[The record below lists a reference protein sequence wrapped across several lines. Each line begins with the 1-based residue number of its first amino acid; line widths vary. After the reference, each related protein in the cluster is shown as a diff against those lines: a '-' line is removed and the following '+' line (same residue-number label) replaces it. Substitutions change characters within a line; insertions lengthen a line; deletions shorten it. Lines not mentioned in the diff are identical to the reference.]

1 MNGVGRP
8 AGLHRSWFLCRN
20 GECSVQITIAARHG
34 HLSDASQAKIKSKLE
49 KLTRIFDRLTA
60 IEVAVDLSKPA
71 APLVDLRVSAEHKH
85 DFVAEVTGEELMGCV
100 DGAVH
105 KLEMQL
111 RKYKERVQERHR
123 GPVDHA
129 SGEVAGQ

>member
-1 MNGVGRP
+1 M
-8 AGLHRSWFLCRN
+8 
-20 GECSVQITIAARHG
+20 QITVSARHG
-34 HLSDASQAKIKSKLE
+34 HLSEASQAKIKSKLE
-49 KLTRIFDRLTA
+49 KLTRIFDRLTSIEAA
-60 IEVAVDLSKPA
+60 IDLSNSA
-71 APLVDLRVSAEHKH
+71 APTVDLRVSAEHKH

-123 GPVDHA
+123 GPVDHSA
-129 SGEVAGQ
+129 GEVASE